1 MNNTETIQILGN
13 DYSKECVKYA
23 YIGNQTRH
31 KRFIK
36 YPIILFF
43 LNLISFVPLVMVEN
57 YKHANLF
64 FGEKNVDIQIQ
75 LMTTHMNTIAN
86 IRNIFWFLFI
96 SSIISLVIVLIPRIN
111 CLFLKIDGIK
121 KDMIL
126 YKSIHTDEVALL
138 ANEINLKIK
147 ENNFS
152 TFP

>member
-1 MNNTETIQILGN
+1 MNNTKIVQILGN
-13 DYSKECVKYA
+13 NYPKEHIKYA

-31 KRFIK
+31 KKFIK
-36 YPIILFF
+36 YPIVLFF
-43 LNLISFVPLVMVEN
+43 LNLISFVYLATVEI
-57 YKHANLF
+57 YKHAHLF
-64 FGEKNVDIQIQ
+64 VGEKNIDIQIQ
-75 LMTTHMNTIAN
+75 LMTTHMNTMAN

-111 CLFLKIDGIK
+111 CLFLKIEGIK

-147 ENNFS
+147 EDNFS